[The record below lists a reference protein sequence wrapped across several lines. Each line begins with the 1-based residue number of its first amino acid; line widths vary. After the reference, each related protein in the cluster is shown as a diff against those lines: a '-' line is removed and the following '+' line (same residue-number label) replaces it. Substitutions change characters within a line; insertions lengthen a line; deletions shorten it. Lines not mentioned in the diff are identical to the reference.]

1 MYVCACCVYNSYVH
15 ELCQCDNTA
24 WVHAFLHNICLC
36 VCVCVWTKSG
46 NERNAHWNSILH
58 QMLLCFIHEMF
69 SLLHYIIASLI
80 QMHILFVCIF
90 FFSSL
95 SLCRLQENII
105 RKSYF
110 APRTYIQHVF
120 HRRCVVF
127 SIRTA
132 TLISV
137 WHFNTY
143 AHLFLCC
150 HCAPLRL
157 REWINSIWMN

>member
-1 MYVCACCVYNSYVH
+1 MIAAKRTEATSSTTKCMCVRVVFTIRMCMNFANATTRH
-15 ELCQCDNTA
+15 ECMHFSITFA
-24 WVHAFLHNICLC
+24 C

-137 WHFNTY
+137 
-143 AHLFLCC
+143 
-150 HCAPLRL
+150 
-157 REWINSIWMN
+157 